1 MTAGNPASIIFF
13 RVTFRMTE
21 RIPEFYPDS
30 DDTYLLI
37 DSLEQDFVTRTWGT
51 SRSFL
56 TFEVG
61 PGGGLVSQSFLKF
74 AQHQNLLLFHIA
86 IDVNMYAARETLR
99 QIGGRGSCDVVNG
112 DTFTFLRPD
121 CKADIIFCNPPYVPS
136 SPINRARD
144 IRASYAGGENG
155 REFIDVFLPIVSS
168 RLARDGVFYFL
179 LEKRNNPEEVCRIA
193 HDQYKMSS
201 TLIRE
206 KRIPGEHLFV
216 YRFQFID

>member
-1 MTAGNPASIIFF
+1 
-13 RVTFRMTE
+13 MTE

-37 DSLEQDFVTRTWGT
+37 DSLDQDIQAKSHSHLKSLVTV
-51 SRSFL
+51 
-56 TFEVG
+56 EIG
-61 PGGGLVSQSFLKF
+61 PGGGLVSQSFLKL
-74 AQHQNLLLFHIA
+74 ARQRGLQVFHIG
-86 IDVNMYAARETLR
+86 IDVNMYAARGTFT
-99 QIGGRGSCDVVNG
+99 QTRGFGICDVVNG
-112 DTFTFLRPD
+112 DTFTCFRPD
-121 CKADIIFCNPPYVPS
+121 FRADIIFCNPPYVPS

-144 IRASYAGGENG
+144 IRASYAGGEIG
-155 REFIDVFLPIVSS
+155 REFIDAFLPIVAS
-168 RLARDGVFYFL
+168 RLSRDGVFYFL